1 MPGHVTHGA
10 APRRVFREKR
20 TFSKCD
26 AFSLRDRRGEGD
38 FKELF
43 FTFLILIVE
52 AQVASA
58 ALGLS
63 CAHGRQV
70 PLPSTD
76 QIKARELLTSADQ
89 TQALNSGTDTSVSR
103 PLQTRPPPGPEHQV
117 QPCLPGSVTSWPSQE
132 MQCHGHTGVDR
143 WGLPR
148 PAAWGQWS
156 VAHPLETCT
165 PSTLVGKL

>member
-10 APRRVFREKR
+10 APRPVFREKR

-26 AFSLRDRRGEGD
+26 AFSLRDRREEGD

-89 TQALNSGTDTSVSR
+89 TQALNSGFVS
-103 PLQTRPPPGPEHQV
+103 QH
-117 QPCLPGSVTSWPSQE
+117 
-132 MQCHGHTGVDR
+132 
-143 WGLPR
+143 
-148 PAAWGQWS
+148 
-156 VAHPLETCT
+156 
-165 PSTLVGKL
+165 

>member
-89 TQALNSGTDTSVSR
+89 TQALNSGFVSQHRYIRLPPPTNTPTSR
-103 PLQTRPPPGPEHQV
+103 PRAPGPAMPSGLRHIMALTGNAMSWAHEGGQV
-117 QPCLPGSVTSWPSQE
+117 GTPTASCLGSVG
-132 MQCHGHTGVDR
+132 C
-143 WGLPR
+143 R
-148 PAAWGQWS
+148 P
-156 VAHPLETCT
+156 